1 MDDLHLTSKKE
12 EPNVKNKR
20 KSLSLKYGDEVYTVT
35 FINEGSK
42 LFIEAKTVSDILTIV
57 YSKRFTLD
65 NIKENKYFK
74 NDMYESIDDCLGQIF
89 ANIDKNESK
98 IEKNNES
105 TMTVKV
111 PLYNQKV
118 PFIDFPLNKYDKK
131 NEDKIAELYDIV
143 ISMKKRIDYLE
154 NLLKIKKN
162 EDYKKGL
169 ENFNGSVIEMTCFG
183 RNEIHEYFDLNQN
196 FVNKKNQSGQYKD
209 NTNFVT
215 FVFKCKDEKDI
226 PYVVEAFKD
235 LMRDKNY
242 IFTKVEKDKMYVEI
256 RFDSETD
263 IFEESKYKLDRVCF
277 SSGESLL
284 IKTEALPKDMFEEYD
299 EEKILNFI
307 LGTELEFKNVFPQI
321 QIFANFFQRIGKKK
335 NFDDFF
341 KNIIKDIFMNLVDG
355 NKIYKVTRNLIEKND
370 DIKKIYDYLGEKI
383 YDFVNDYIKD
393 FKPYKKVNFDEFEI
407 NLISSRYRAGFNYKF
422 KVPHFNELVD
432 GLLKGEIPQKQKQVQ
447 QQNIMN
453 NPFQN
458 NYLAP
463 PNYY

>member
-12 EPNVKNKR
+12 ELNVKNKR

-196 FVNKKNQSGQYKD
+196 FVNKKNQNGEYKD

-215 FVFKCKDEKDI
+215 YVFKCKDKKDI
-226 PYVVEAFKD
+226 PDVVEAFKD
-235 LMRDKNY
+235 LKRDENFVDKV
-242 IFTKVEKDKMYVEI
+242 FTKVEKDKMYVEI
-256 RFDSETD
+256 RSDNKTD
-263 IFEESKYKLDRVCF
+263 IFETDYELDRLCF

-307 LGTELEFKNVFPQI
+307 LGTELEFKNVSPQI
-321 QIFANFFQRIGKKK
+321 QIFANYFQRKFG
-335 NFDDFF
+335 DFF
-341 KNIIKDIFMNLVDG
+341 KIIIKDIFMNLVDG
-355 NKIYKVTRNLIEKND
+355 NKTYKVTRNLIEKND
-370 DIKKIYDYLGEKI
+370 DIIKIHGYLKEIICNFVEKI
-383 YDFVNDYIKD
+383 IKD
-393 FKPYKKVNFDEFEI
+393 LKPYKKVNFDEFEI

-422 KVPHFNELVD
+422 KVPHFNELID
-432 GLLKGEIPQKQKQVQ
+432 DLLKGGIPQKQVQ

-453 NPFQN
+453 QPFQN
-458 NYLAP
+458 NYFEP
-463 PNYY
+463 PNFY

>member
-42 LFIEAKTVSDILTIV
+42 LFVEAKTVSDILTIV

-196 FVNKKNQSGQYKD
+196 FVNKKNQNGEYKD

-215 FVFKCKDEKDI
+215 YVFKCKDKKDI

-235 LMRDKNY
+235 LKRDENFVDKV
-242 IFTKVEKDKMYVEI
+242 FTKVEKDKIYVEI
-256 RFDSETD
+256 RFDNKTD
-263 IFEESKYKLDRVCF
+263 IFETDYELDRLCF

-321 QIFANFFQRIGKKK
+321 QIFANYFQRKFG
-335 NFDDFF
+335 DFF
-341 KNIIKDIFMNLVDG
+341 KIIIKDIFMNLVDG
-355 NKIYKVTRNLIEKND
+355 NKTYKVTRNLIEKND
-370 DIKKIYDYLGEKI
+370 DIIKIHGYLKEIICNFVEKI
-383 YDFVNDYIKD
+383 IKD
-393 FKPYKKVNFDEFEI
+393 LKPYKKVNFDEFEI

-422 KVPHFNELVD
+422 KVPHFNELID
-432 GLLKGEIPQKQKQVQ
+432 DLLKGGIPQKQVQ

>member
-1 MDDLHLTSKKE
+1 MEDHHLTSKKE

-196 FVNKKNQSGQYKD
+196 FVNKKKQSGQYKD

-226 PYVVEAFKD
+226 IQDVVDSFND
-235 LMRDKNY
+235 LLRTKGGSDG
-242 IFTKVEKDKMYVEI
+242 IFTRVENNKMYVEI
-256 RFDSETD
+256 RFDNKTD
-263 IFEESKYKLDRVCF
+263 IFETDYKLDRLCF

-321 QIFANFFQRIGKKK
+321 QIFANYFQRKFG
-335 NFDDFF
+335 DFF
-341 KNIIKDIFMNLVDG
+341 KIIIKDIFMNLVDG
-355 NKIYKVTRNLIEKND
+355 NKTYKVTRNLIEKND
-370 DIKKIYDYLGEKI
+370 DIKEI
-383 YDFVNDYIKD
+383 YDFLRKNISDFVNKIIKD

-407 NLISSRYRAGFNYKF
+407 NLISSKYRAGFNYKF
-422 KVPHFNELVD
+422 KVPHFNELID
-432 GLLKGEIPQKQKQVQ
+432 DLLKGGIPQEQVQ

-453 NPFQN
+453 DPFQN
-458 NYLAP
+458 NYFAP

>member
-1 MDDLHLTSKKE
+1 MEDHHLTSKKE
-12 EPNVKNKR
+12 ELNVKNKR

-118 PFIDFPLNKYDKK
+118 PFIDFPLNKCDKK

-183 RNEIHEYFDLNQN
+183 RNEIHEYFDLNKAYA
-196 FVNKKNQSGQYKD
+196 NKKEENGEYM
-209 NTNFVT
+209 NPNFIS
-215 FVFKCKDEKDI
+215 FCFKCKDERDI
-226 PYVVEAFKD
+226 QDVVDSFND
-235 LMRDKNY
+235 LMRNKGSSDG
-242 IFTKVEKDKMYVEI
+242 IFTRVENNKMYVEV
-256 RFDSETD
+256 RFDNSTD
-263 IFEESKYKLDRVCF
+263 IFELSDIKLDRLCF

-284 IKTEALPKDMFEEYD
+284 IKTEALPKNMFEEYAK
-299 EEKILNFI
+299 EKILNFI
-307 LGTELEFKNVFPQI
+307 LGTELEFKNMYPQI
-321 QIFANFFQRIGKKK
+321 QIFANFFQKIGGEMR
-335 NFDDFF
+335 FSDFL
-341 KNIIKDIFMNLVDG
+341 KDIIKDIFLNLVDG
-355 NKIYKVTRNLIEKND
+355 NNNYKVSRNLIEGNVEDVYKYLK
-370 DIKKIYDYLGEKI
+370 DII
-383 YDFVNDYIKD
+383 YDFATDICHLQD
-393 FKPYKKVNFDEFEI
+393 FEKYKKVNFDEFEF
-407 NLISSRYRAGFNYKF
+407 NLISIKYRAGFNYKF
-422 KVPHFNELVD
+422 KVPHSNELIDDIITGKV
-432 GLLKGEIPQKQKQVQ
+432 KK
-447 QQNIMN
+447 
-453 NPFQN
+453 
-458 NYLAP
+458 
-463 PNYY
+463 

>member
-12 EPNVKNKR
+12 ELNVKNKR

-42 LFIEAKTVSDILTIV
+42 LFVEAKTVSDILTIV

-183 RNEIHEYFDLNQN
+183 RNEIHEYFDLNQI
-196 FVNKKNQSGQYKD
+196 FVNKKNQNGEYKD

-215 FVFKCKDEKDI
+215 YVFKCKDKKDI

-235 LMRDKNY
+235 LKRDENFVDKV
-242 IFTKVEKDKMYVEI
+242 FTKVEKDKMYVEI
-256 RFDSETD
+256 RFDNETD
-263 IFEESKYKLDRVCF
+263 IFETDYKLDRLCF

-284 IKTEALPKDMFEEYD
+284 IKTEALPKDMFDEYD

-335 NFDDFF
+335 TLM
-341 KNIIKDIFMNLVDG
+341 IFS
-355 NKIYKVTRNLIEKND
+355 KI
-370 DIKKIYDYLGEKI
+370 
-383 YDFVNDYIKD
+383 
-393 FKPYKKVNFDEFEI
+393 
-407 NLISSRYRAGFNYKF
+407 
-422 KVPHFNELVD
+422 
-432 GLLKGEIPQKQKQVQ
+432 
-447 QQNIMN
+447 
-453 NPFQN
+453 
-458 NYLAP
+458 
-463 PNYY
+463 